1 MQPSARSIIEVALE
15 VYYDEGKIIVGWA
28 TILWLE
34 TFLQNFIGCLRQSV
48 SRLAKLVNS
57 LDHELLGVASE
68 EPIRGQNEEVIVHGD
83 FLSHN
88 FRLGDDKSLVLSVAE
103 GSRHC
108 QLTLNFSTQYGAVR
122 PQYSFFFVGS

>member
-15 VYYDEGKIIVGWA
+15 IYYDEGKIIVGWA

-68 EPIRGQNEEVIVHGD
+68 EPIRGQNEEVVVHGD
-83 FLSHN
+83 FLPHN

>member
-15 VYYDEGKIIVGWA
+15 IYYDEGKIIVGWA
-28 TILWLE
+28 TIFWLE

-68 EPIRGQNEEVIVHGD
+68 EPIRGQNEEVVVHGD
-83 FLSHN
+83 FLPHN

>member
-48 SRLAKLVNS
+48 SRLAKLLNS

>member
-15 VYYDEGKIIVGWA
+15 IYYDEGKIIVGWA

-48 SRLAKLVNS
+48 SRLTKLVYS

-68 EPIRGQNEEVIVHGD
+68 EPIRGQNEEVIVYGNFPPQDFRFGD
-83 FLSHN
+83 N
-88 FRLGDDKSLVLSVAE
+88 KSLVLSVAE

-122 PQYSFFFVGS
+122 PQHSFFFVGS

>member
-15 VYYDEGKIIVGWA
+15 IYYDEGKIVVGWA

-34 TFLQNFIGCLRQSV
+34 TFLQNFISCLRQSV

-83 FLSHN
+83 FLPHN

-108 QLTLNFSTQYGAVR
+108 QLTLNFSTQYGAV
-122 PQYSFFFVGS
+122 

>member
-1 MQPSARSIIEVALE
+1 MQPCARSIIEVALE
-15 VYYDEGKIIVGWA
+15 IYYDEGKIIVGWA

-48 SRLAKLVNS
+48 SRLTKLVNS

-68 EPIRGQNEEVIVHGD
+68 KPIRGQNEEVIVYGNFPPHD
-83 FLSHN
+83 
-88 FRLGDDKSLVLSVAE
+88 FRLGDNKSLVLSVAE